1 MLGIILLQLM
11 AAEVLSVKK
20 GKSPGFMTLLS
31 SAVCEWFLIFLLFV
45 DAAFSYLLTKFA
57 QYCEIKTPCPLCSR
71 LDLVSGKK
79 KPENYWSLLC
89 RSHREEMSSLVPCS
103 IHNNLADVN
112 GMCEECFM
120 PIIMQHKSNSESYR
134 LLVGKLWVDVE
145 RSILQ
150 NLMLNKNIRFGSSGR
165 RTCSCCNK
173 IWRAKSNAERLLG
186 LSPVSLGASKA
197 NLKPPL
203 PRVPG
208 RSRFSRRDSLKRLRE
223 KFSGP
228 MAHHSALGNSFDT
241 LSHVGYTKLKISSD
255 SESEVLFS
263 EDDEEGNA
271 SCRCKIESKPDYN
284 VQSSL
289 KSPPITQDEKVKPSV
304 LDLPNLLD
312 LSDDKTFSSL
322 SVDTFIEHEL
332 RELNWAEAY
341 NKPSTFVTPELAS
354 LDNSSQPL
362 GVGKGSLDLP
372 EETYKTSSFL
382 KKQLN
387 DEGRREKGT
396 TSTVNHI
403 EAVAGISSEDA
414 HSSESNK
421 KNMTDTSTQIME
433 NRELSRL
440 LPVEPIKARD
450 SAKNEEEDTNSLPQD
465 STSDAGLFSKDK
477 SPRAHN
483 EHIEFRKPEDS
494 SYQANET
501 SLYEYL
507 EGTGDADIEGKS
519 MLDRLKQQVEQDKV
533 YMDSLYKELEE
544 ERNAAAVAANET
556 MAMITRLQEEK
567 ASLHMEA
574 LQYLR
579 MMEEQAEYDVEALE
593 RANDVIAEKEKEL
606 QDLEAELEFY
616 RNNFGDESLGA
627 DKENNT
633 GASSDSRSYNIKKT
647 NGTCNP
653 AMDDPASK
661 FADEKLYILRCLK
674 KLEKKIHQAQNDE
687 KMKNEVGNIHRT
699 GETPISQEN
708 EDNGSFEQKN
718 VYPSNGNPD
727 HDREINFVSGKREKP
742 LENGPS
748 AFEKE
753 IAELHQRLDALE
765 TDQDFLKHV
774 SDLLHNGKD
783 GLNLIQEISHQ
794 LRELRKVESH
804 NKR

>member
-1 MLGIILLQLM
+1 M

-20 GKSPGFMTLLS
+20 RKSPGFMTLLS
-31 SAVCEWFLIFLLFV
+31 SAACEWFLMFLLFV

-57 QYCEIKTPCPLCSR
+57 HYCELKTPCPLCSR
-71 LDLVSGKK
+71 LNLVPWKK
-79 KPENYWSLLC
+79 KPENYWSLVC
-89 RSHREEMSSLVPCS
+89 RNHREEMSSLVPCS
-103 IHNNLADVN
+103 VHNNLADVN
-112 GMCEECFM
+112 GMCEECFL
-120 PIIMQHKSNSESYR
+120 PIIMQQKSNSDTYR

-150 NLMLNKNIRFGSSGR
+150 NLMLNKGTRFGSSGR

-186 LSPVSLGASKA
+186 LSPVSTGASKA

-208 RSRFSRRDSLKRLRE
+208 RSRFSRRDSMKRLRE

-228 MAHHSALGNSFDT
+228 MMQHSALGNSVDT

-255 SESEVLFS
+255 SESEVVFS

-271 SCRCKIESKPDYN
+271 SCRCKIERKPDYN
-284 VQSSL
+284 AQSSL
-289 KSPPITQDEKVKPSV
+289 KGPPVTQDEKVKPSF

-312 LSDDKTFSSL
+312 LSDDKNFSSL
-322 SVDTFIEHEL
+322 SVDTFIEHGL

-341 NKPSTFVTPELAS
+341 NKPSAFVTPELAT

-362 GVGKGSLDLP
+362 GVGKDSLDVP
-372 EETYKTSSFL
+372 AETSNASSFL
-382 KKQLN
+382 KELN
-387 DEGRREKGT
+387 DDESREKGT
-396 TSTVNHI
+396 TSMVKHI
-403 EAVAGISSEDA
+403 EAVAGISSDDA

-421 KNMTDTSTQIME
+421 KNMTDVSTHIME
-433 NRELSRL
+433 NRELSSVQ
-440 LPVEPIKARD
+440 PVEPIKARD
-450 SAKNEEEDTNSLPQD
+450 SAKSEEEEEEEDTKSLKQD
-465 STSDAGLFSKDK
+465 STSDAGLSSKDG

-483 EHIEFRKPEDS
+483 EHTEFRKPEDS
-494 SYQANET
+494 SYQANE
-501 SLYEYL
+501 SNQHDYL
-507 EGTGDADIEGKS
+507 EGTGGDDIEGKS

-533 YMDSLYKELEE
+533 YVNSLYKELEE
-544 ERNAAAVAANET
+544 ERNAAAVAANEA

-567 ASLHMEA
+567 ASLRMEA

-579 MMEEQAEYDVEALE
+579 MMEEQAEYDVEALD
-593 RANDVIAEKEKEL
+593 RANNVIAEKEKEL
-606 QDLEAELEFY
+606 QDFEAELEFY

-627 DKENNT
+627 SKENNPGT
-633 GASSDSRSYNIKKT
+633 SSDSRSYNNIKKSI

-653 AMDDPASK
+653 AMDGSASQ
-661 FADEKLYILRCLK
+661 FVDEKHYILQCLK
-674 KLEKKIHQAQNDE
+674 KLEKKIHQAQNGE
-687 KMKNEVGNIHRT
+687 EMENEVGNLPRT
-699 GETPISQEN
+699 GEASISREN
-708 EDNGSFEQKN
+708 EDNGSCEQKN

-727 HDREINFVSGKREKP
+727 RAKENDFVPGKRAKP
-742 LENGPS
+742 LETGAS

-765 TDQDFLKHV
+765 TDRDFLKHA
-774 SDLLHNGKD
+774 SNLLHNGKD
-783 GLNLIQEISHQ
+783 GLNLILEISHQ
-794 LRELRKVESH
+794 LQELRQVEF

>member
-1 MLGIILLQLM
+1 M

-20 GKSPGFMTLLS
+20 RSSPGFMTLLS
-31 SAVCEWFLIFLLFV
+31 SAACEWFLIFLLFV

-57 QYCEIKTPCPLCSR
+57 QYCELKTPCPLCSR

-79 KPENYWSLLC
+79 KPGNYWSLLC
-89 RSHREEMSSLVPCS
+89 RNHSEEMSSLVPCS
-103 IHNNLADVN
+103 IHNSLADVN

-120 PIIMQHKSNSESYR
+120 PIIMQQKTNSESYR
-134 LLVGKLWVDVE
+134 LLVGKMWVDVE

-150 NLMLNKNIRFGSSGR
+150 NLMLNKNIQFGSSGR

-186 LSPVSLGASKA
+186 FSPVSLGASKA

-228 MAHHSALGNSFDT
+228 MVHHSALGSSVDT
-241 LSHVGYTKLKISSD
+241 LSHVGYTKLKFSSD

-271 SCRCKIESKPDYN
+271 SCHCKFESKPDYN
-284 VQSSL
+284 VPSSL
-289 KSPPITQDEKVKPSV
+289 KGPPITQDEKVKPSV

-312 LSDDKTFSSL
+312 LSDDKNFSSL
-322 SVDTFIEHEL
+322 SIDTFIEHGL
-332 RELNWAEAY
+332 RELDWAEAY

-354 LDNSSQPL
+354 LDNDSQPL
-362 GVGKGSLDLP
+362 GVGKGSLDVP
-372 EETYKTSSFL
+372 AETSNTSSFL
-382 KKQLN
+382 KQQLN
-387 DEGRREKGT
+387 DEGSREKRN
-396 TSTVNHI
+396 TSTVKHI
-403 EAVAGISSEDA
+403 EAVAGTSSEDT
-414 HSSESNK
+414 HSLEPNK
-421 KNMTDTSTQIME
+421 KNITDALTGIME
-433 NRELSRL
+433 NRELSSL
-440 LPVEPIKARD
+440 ESVEPIKACD
-450 SAKNEEEDTNSLPQD
+450 SDKNEKNMKSLPQD
-465 STSDAGLFSKDK
+465 STSDAGLSSTDR
-477 SPRAHN
+477 SPTAHN
-483 EHIEFRKPEDS
+483 EHAEFRKPEDS

-501 SLYEYL
+501 SQHEYL
-507 EGTGDADIEGKS
+507 EGTVDDDIEGKS
-519 MLDRLKQQVEQDKV
+519 MLDRLKQQVEQDKI

-544 ERNAAAVAANET
+544 ERNAAAVAANEA

-616 RNNFGDESLGA
+616 GNNFGDESLGV
-627 DKENNT
+627 DKENNPGT
-633 GASSDSRSYNIKKT
+633 SRDSRSCNIKKT

-653 AMDDPASK
+653 AMDGSASK
-661 FADEKLYILRCLK
+661 FLDEKLYISKCLK
-674 KLEKKIHQAQNDE
+674 KLEKKIHQTQNGE
-687 KMKNEVGNIHRT
+687 KIKNEVGNLPHT
-699 GETPISQEN
+699 GETSISQEN
-708 EDNGSFEQKN
+708 EDNGSFEQKSI
-718 VYPSNGNPD
+718 YPSNGNL
-727 HDREINFVSGKREKP
+727 DREKDNDFVSGKREKP
-742 LENGPS
+742 LENGAY

-753 IAELHQRLDALE
+753 IVELQQRLDALE
-765 TDQDFLKHV
+765 TDRDFLKHV

-783 GLNLIQEISHQ
+783 GLNLIQEIAHQ
-794 LRELRKVESH
+794 LQELREVEF